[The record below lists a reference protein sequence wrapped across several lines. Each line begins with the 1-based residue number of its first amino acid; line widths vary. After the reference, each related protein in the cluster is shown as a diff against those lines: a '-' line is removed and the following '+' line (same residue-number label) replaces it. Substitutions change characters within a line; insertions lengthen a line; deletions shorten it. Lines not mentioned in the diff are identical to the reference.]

1 MDENSQMLFLFD
13 GLFFV
18 ARLIKVQLM
27 QCCTAPLKQELI
39 MSPIDISA
47 IERRARQLRAE
58 EIRRVEGLFIERLRV
73 LGRLM
78 ASSIFAAVLALATVL
93 RPLFSWNPQDMALVQ
108 QNQRPRIS
116 LLTRLN
122 RSARSLFAWNPE
134 VHHHV

>member
-1 MDENSQMLFLFD
+1 
-13 GLFFV
+13 
-18 ARLIKVQLM
+18 
-27 QCCTAPLKQELI
+27 